1 MNESNLQIFREL
13 PEIGQLEKLSDKEIF
28 GFLKRYYT
36 DSYRHSITQNR
47 KIHKGIF
54 RETIET
60 LERLYERLELVEEF
74 IGYHKVDW
82 DDACASKNEAKKK
95 QIVEFYNGLVVD
107 VALMKLAT
115 TYYRLP
121 EKIHAFIDFLDKE
134 ISCIFRSDIQ
144 SDRWKVE
151 DFPYEEVFET
161 IDQYKQYLG
170 KQKNYKFNFDKNEAE
185 KIAREILD
193 VLQDTKKITQAL
205 VVVKFQVLDFS
216 DEEIEKLI
224 HTGQVDHILAET
236 PIGRKIRLLVEE
248 LNTLELGRTHL
259 PWLSILTKGEIELN
273 GEVRLMLGFILDSS
287 TYKIDTNQIKESLH
301 RELDI
306 FFHGSKIANFT
317 RSEIIAIDQIFDHLG
332 VKEIKEFKLPNRKK
346 LALMLKWFVGL
357 FYGMG
362 KIISPDNH
370 TAESQL
376 VDTPIRLITRK
387 ADGRLKDRNDK
398 RKSKRQEK
406 DDLEKKPYDFN
417 SIWDDAS
424 LVKRAPEYAKS
435 IHKFYEMLK
444 YFDELDAQQ
453 IKLLQRVNLFL
464 AYLEHTYIDS
474 FAITLSVSQDPSKWP
489 MLVRMYLA
497 LLDNGI
503 DTDFYWAANWTV
515 YDTFLLPVNLKRSL
529 LKHELHD
536 KNPAEL
542 TNQIVRE
549 LEVIKRRNI
558 SIPRSR
564 LAYMEMLV
572 QKNTRSAQCY
582 LKTSFKENT
591 ILLRFKID
599 NSQSRLDINT
609 LKTIVTQFF
618 KKAKRAPKSIGAY
631 LDAYIGYFVFKDG
644 SYSID
649 CTAIC
654 YLRSDVVPDEVKLK
668 FKDYWGEFTKRYN
681 ARQLIDR
688 NLPDLKI
695 IPTLWFKESESD
707 YFIVNKED
715 KRLIPQLKTDL
726 VNFYTTY
733 EYFNEYKNTSRRN
746 QKRPE
751 LILRGRIK
759 EATPKKT
766 DEKNTP
772 QDKASSHENEKGVN
786 AVSENASQ
794 EGVNK
799 PADFYE
805 SRGERLA
812 RLLLPLE

>member
-1 MNESNLQIFREL
+1 MNEANPQIFRKL
-13 PEIGQLEKLSDKEIF
+13 PEIGQLEKLTDKEIF

-36 DSYRHSITQNR
+36 YSYRHSITQNR

-74 IGYHKVDW
+74 IGYQKVDW
-82 DDACASKNEAKKK
+82 DDACSSKNEVRKK
-95 QIVEFYNGLVVD
+95 QIVDFYNGLVVD

-115 TYYRLP
+115 PYYKLP
-121 EKIHAFIDFLDKE
+121 EKIHAFINFLDKE
-134 ISCIFRSDIQ
+134 GSCIFRSDIQ

-161 IDQYKQYLG
+161 IDRYEQYLG

-193 VLQDTKKITQAL
+193 VLQDAKKITQAL
-205 VVVKFQVLDFS
+205 VLVKFQVRDFS
-216 DEEIEKLI
+216 GKKIENL
-224 HTGQVDHILAET
+224 TQTSQVDQILARASVE
-236 PIGRKIRLLVEE
+236 RKIQLLVEE
-248 LNTLELGRTHL
+248 LNDLELGTHL
-259 PWLSILTKGEIELN
+259 PWLSMLIKGEIELN
-273 GEVRLMLGFILDSS
+273 GEVRLMLGFIIDSS

-301 RELDI
+301 REL
-306 FFHGSKIANFT
+306 KIYFRSSAIAPFI

-362 KIISPDNH
+362 KIISPDNY
-370 TAESQL
+370 TVESKL
-376 VDTPIRLITRK
+376 VTVPVRLITRK
-387 ADGRLKDRNDK
+387 ADCLLKDRNDK

-474 FAITLSVSQDPSKWP
+474 LSTSLSINQDPSKWP
-489 MLVRMYLA
+489 CAARMYLA
-497 LLDNGI
+497 LLDNEI
-503 DTDFYWAANWTV
+503 DINFSIWASNWTLYNTISLPLSLNNSSLK
-515 YDTFLLPVNLKRSL
+515 YD
-529 LKHELHD
+529 LHD
-536 KNPAEL
+536 INLAEV
-542 TNQIVRE
+542 TNLIAPE
-549 LEVIKRRNI
+549 LKLIKQRHI

-572 QKNTRSAQCY
+572 QKNTRSAQRY

-599 NSQSRLDINT
+599 NSQSRFDINT

-631 LDAYIGYFVFKDG
+631 LDAYIGYFVYKHG

-668 FKDYWGEFTKRYN
+668 FKDYWGKFTKRYN
-681 ARQLIDR
+681 AKKIIDR
-688 NLPDLKI
+688 NLPDLNI
-695 IPTLWFKESESD
+695 IPTLWSKEVESD

-715 KRLIPQLKTDL
+715 KRLISQVRNDL

-733 EYFNEYKNTSRRN
+733 EYFHKYKSTSHRN

-751 LILRGRIK
+751 LFLRGRIK
-759 EATPKKT
+759 EAVPKKT

-772 QDKASSHENEKGVN
+772 QDEVSTPENEKSVN
-786 AVSENASQ
+786 EINENSSQ
-794 EGVNK
+794 EGANMR
-799 PADFYE
+799 ADIQE

-812 RLLLPLE
+812 RLLLPL

>member
-1 MNESNLQIFREL
+1 MNEANPQIFRKL
-13 PEIGQLEKLSDKEIF
+13 PEIGQLEKLTDKEIF

-74 IGYHKVDW
+74 IGYQKVDW
-82 DDACASKNEAKKK
+82 DDACSSKNEVRKK
-95 QIVEFYNGLVVD
+95 QIVDFYNGLVVD

-115 TYYRLP
+115 PYYKLP
-121 EKIHAFIDFLDKE
+121 EKIHAFINFLDKE
-134 ISCIFRSDIQ
+134 GSCIFRSDIQ

-161 IDQYKQYLG
+161 IDRYEQYLG

-193 VLQDTKKITQAL
+193 VLQDAKKITQAL
-205 VVVKFQVLDFS
+205 VLVKFQVRDFS
-216 DEEIEKLI
+216 GKKIENL
-224 HTGQVDHILAET
+224 TQTSQVDQILARASVE
-236 PIGRKIRLLVEE
+236 RKIQLLVEE
-248 LNTLELGRTHL
+248 LNDLELGTHL
-259 PWLSILTKGEIELN
+259 PWLSMLIKGEIELN

-287 TYKIDTNQIKESLH
+287 TYQIDTNQIKESLH
-301 RELDI
+301 SELDT
-306 FFHGSKIANFT
+306 FFHGSKIAPFIQ
-317 RSEIIAIDQIFDHLG
+317 SKIIAIDQILDHLG

-362 KIISPDNH
+362 KIISPDNY
-370 TAESQL
+370 TVESKL
-376 VDTPIRLITRK
+376 VTVPVRLITRK
-387 ADGRLKDRNDK
+387 ADCLLKDRNDK

-474 FAITLSVSQDPSKWP
+474 LSTSLSINQDPSKWP
-489 MLVRMYLA
+489 CAARMYLA
-497 LLDNGI
+497 LLDNEI
-503 DTDFYWAANWTV
+503 DINFSIWASNWTLYNTISLPLSLNNSSLK
-515 YDTFLLPVNLKRSL
+515 YD
-529 LKHELHD
+529 LHD
-536 KNPAEL
+536 INLAEV
-542 TNQIVRE
+542 TNLIAPE
-549 LEVIKRRNI
+549 LKLIKQRHI

-572 QKNTRSAQCY
+572 QKNTRSAQRY

-599 NSQSRLDINT
+599 NSQSRFDINT

-631 LDAYIGYFVFKDG
+631 LDAYIGYFVYKHG

-681 ARQLIDR
+681 AKKIIDR
-688 NLPDLKI
+688 NLPDLNI
-695 IPTLWFKESESD
+695 IPTLWSKEVESD

-715 KRLIPQLKTDL
+715 KRLISQVRNDL

-733 EYFNEYKNTSRRN
+733 EYFHKYKSTSHRN

-751 LILRGRIK
+751 LFLRGRIK
-759 EATPKKT
+759 EAVPKKT

-772 QDKASSHENEKGVN
+772 QDEVSTPENEKSVN
-786 AVSENASQ
+786 EINENSSQ
-794 EGVNK
+794 EGANMR
-799 PADFYE
+799 ADIQE

-812 RLLLPLE
+812 RLLLPL

>member
-1 MNESNLQIFREL
+1 MNEANPQIFRKL
-13 PEIGQLEKLSDKEIF
+13 PEIGQLEKLTDKEIF

-74 IGYHKVDW
+74 IGYQKVDW
-82 DDACASKNEAKKK
+82 DDACSSKNEVRKK
-95 QIVEFYNGLVVD
+95 QIVDFYNGLVVD

-115 TYYRLP
+115 PYYKLP
-121 EKIHAFIDFLDKE
+121 EKIHAFINFLDKE
-134 ISCIFRSDIQ
+134 GSCIFRSDIQ

-161 IDQYKQYLG
+161 IDRYEQYLG
-170 KQKNYKFNFDKNEAE
+170 KQKNYKFNFDQDKGDE
-185 KIAREILD
+185 IAREILD
-193 VLQDTKKITQAL
+193 VLHGAKKITQAL
-205 VVVKFQVLDFS
+205 VLVKFQVQDFS
-216 DEEIEKLI
+216 DKEIKNL
-224 HTGQVDHILAET
+224 TQTSQVDQILARASVE
-236 PIGRKIRLLVEE
+236 RKIQLLVEE
-248 LNTLELGRTHL
+248 LNDLELGTHL
-259 PWLSILTKGEIELN
+259 PWLSMLIKGEIELN

-287 TYKIDTNQIKESLH
+287 TYQIDTNQIKESLH
-301 RELDI
+301 SELDT
-306 FFHGSKIANFT
+306 FFHGSKIAPFIQ
-317 RSEIIAIDQIFDHLG
+317 SKIIAIDQILKHLG

-346 LALMLKWFVGL
+346 TSLMLKWFVGL

-362 KIISPDNH
+362 KIISPDNY
-370 TAESQL
+370 TVESKL
-376 VDTPIRLITRK
+376 VTVPVRLITRK
-387 ADGRLKDRNDK
+387 ADCLLKDRNDK

-474 FAITLSVSQDPSKWP
+474 LSTSLSINQDPSKWP
-489 MLVRMYLA
+489 CAARMYLA
-497 LLDNGI
+497 LLDNEI
-503 DTDFYWAANWTV
+503 DINFSIWASNWTLYNTISLPLSLNNSSLK
-515 YDTFLLPVNLKRSL
+515 YD
-529 LKHELHD
+529 LHD
-536 KNPAEL
+536 INLAEV
-542 TNQIVRE
+542 TNLIAPE
-549 LEVIKRRNI
+549 LKLIKQRHI

-572 QKNTRSAQCY
+572 QKNTRSAQRY

-599 NSQSRLDINT
+599 NSQSRFDINT

-631 LDAYIGYFVFKDG
+631 LDAYIGYFVYKHG

-681 ARQLIDR
+681 AKKIIDR
-688 NLPDLKI
+688 NLPDLNI
-695 IPTLWFKESESD
+695 IPTLWSKEVESD

-715 KRLIPQLKTDL
+715 KRLISQVRNDL

-733 EYFNEYKNTSRRN
+733 EYFHKYKSTSHRN

-751 LILRGRIK
+751 LFLRGRIK
-759 EATPKKT
+759 EAVPKKT

-772 QDKASSHENEKGVN
+772 QDEVSTPENEKSVN
-786 AVSENASQ
+786 EINENSSQ
-794 EGVNK
+794 EGANMR
-799 PADFYE
+799 ADIQE

-812 RLLLPLE
+812 RLLLPL

>member
-193 VLQDTKKITQAL
+193 VLQDTKKIRQAL

-287 TYKIDTNQIKESLH
+287 TYKIDTNQIKDSLH

-503 DTDFYWAANWTV
+503 DTDFYLAANWTV

>member
-1 MNESNLQIFREL
+1 MNEVNPQIFREL
-13 PEIGQLEKLSDKEIF
+13 PEIGQLEKLTDKEIF

-36 DSYRHSITQNR
+36 DSYQLSITQNR

-82 DDACASKNEAKKK
+82 DDACSSKNEAKKN
-95 QIVEFYNGLVVD
+95 QIVGFYDGLVVD
-107 VALMKLAT
+107 VALMKLAIP
-115 TYYRLP
+115 YYKLP
-121 EKIHAFIDFLDKE
+121 EKIYAFINFLDE
-134 ISCIFRSDIQ
+134 ERSCIFRSDIQ

-161 IDQYKQYLG
+161 IDRYEQYLG

-193 VLQDTKKITQAL
+193 VLQDAKKITQAL
-205 VVVKFQVLDFS
+205 VLVKFQVRDFS
-216 DEEIEKLI
+216 GKKIENL
-224 HTGQVDHILAET
+224 TQTSQVDQILARASVE
-236 PIGRKIRLLVEE
+236 RKIQLLVEE
-248 LNTLELGRTHL
+248 LNDLELGTHL
-259 PWLSILTKGEIELN
+259 PWLSMLIKGEIELN

-287 TYKIDTNQIKESLH
+287 TYQIDINQIKESLH
-301 RELDI
+301 SELDT
-306 FFHGSKIANFT
+306 FFHGSKIAPFIQ
-317 RSEIIAIDQIFDHLG
+317 SKIIAIDQILKHLG

-346 LALMLKWFVGL
+346 TSLMLKWFVGL

-362 KIISPDNH
+362 KIISPDNY
-370 TAESQL
+370 TVESKL
-376 VDTPIRLITRK
+376 VTVPVRLITRK
-387 ADGRLKDRNDK
+387 ADCLLKDRNDK
-398 RKSKRQEK
+398 RKSQRQEK
-406 DDLEKKPYDFN
+406 GDLEKKPYDFN

-444 YFDELDAQQ
+444 YFDKLDAQQ

-474 FAITLSVSQDPSKWP
+474 LSTSLSINQDPSKWP
-489 MLVRMYLA
+489 CAARMYLA
-497 LLDNGI
+497 LLDNRI
-503 DTDFYWAANWTV
+503 DINFSIWASNWTL
-515 YDTFLLPVNLKRSL
+515 YNTFSLPVSL
-529 LKHELHD
+529 NNSSLTYDLHD
-536 KNPAEL
+536 INLAEV
-542 TNQIVRE
+542 TNLIAPE
-549 LEVIKRRNI
+549 LKVIKQRHI

-631 LDAYIGYFVFKDG
+631 LDAYIGYFVFKHG

-681 ARQLIDR
+681 AKKIIDR
-688 NLPDLKI
+688 NLPDLNI
-695 IPTLWFKESESD
+695 IPTLWSKEVESD

-715 KRLIPQLKTDL
+715 KRLISQVRNDL

-733 EYFNEYKNTSRRN
+733 EYFHKYKSTSHRN

-751 LILRGRIK
+751 LFLRGRIK
-759 EATPKKT
+759 EAIPKKT

-772 QDKASSHENEKGVN
+772 QDEVSTPENEKSVN
-786 AVSENASQ
+786 EINENSSQ
-794 EGVNK
+794 EGANMR
-799 PADFYE
+799 ADIQE

-812 RLLLPLE
+812 RLLLPL

>member
-1 MNESNLQIFREL
+1 MNKANPQIFRKL
-13 PEIGQLEKLSDKEIF
+13 PEIGQLEKLTDKEIF

-74 IGYHKVDW
+74 IGYRKVDW
-82 DDACASKNEAKKK
+82 DDACSSKNEAKKN
-95 QIVEFYNGLVVD
+95 QIVGFYDGLVVD
-107 VALMKLAT
+107 VALMKLAIP
-115 TYYRLP
+115 YYKLP
-121 EKIHAFIDFLDKE
+121 EKIYAFISFLDE
-134 ISCIFRSDIQ
+134 ERSCIFRSDIQ

-161 IDQYKQYLG
+161 IDRYEQYLG
-170 KQKNYKFNFDKNEAE
+170 KQKNYKFNFDQDKGDE
-185 KIAREILD
+185 IAREILD
-193 VLQDTKKITQAL
+193 VLHGAKKIRQAL
-205 VVVKFQVLDFS
+205 VLVKFQVQDFS
-216 DEEIEKLI
+216 DREIENL
-224 HTGQVDHILAET
+224 TQTSQVDHRLATTSVE
-236 PIGRKIRLLVEE
+236 RKTHLLVNE
-248 LNTLELGRTHL
+248 LNNLELGTHL
-259 PWLSILTKGEIELN
+259 PWLSILKKGEIELN
-273 GEVRLMLGFILDSS
+273 GEVRLMFGFILDSS
-287 TYKIDTNQIKESLH
+287 THQIDTNQIKESLH
-301 RELDI
+301 RELDK
-306 FFHGSKIANFT
+306 FFYGSKIAAFV
-317 RSEIIAIDQIFDHLG
+317 RSEIIAIDQILDHLG

-357 FYGMG
+357 FYGME
-362 KIISPDNH
+362 KIISLDNH
-370 TAESQL
+370 TFESEL
-376 VDTPIRLITRK
+376 VDTPISLITRK
-387 ADGRLKDRNDK
+387 ADGCLKDRNNK
-398 RKSKRQEK
+398 KKSKRQK
-406 DDLEKKPYDFN
+406 KHDLEKKPYDFN

-474 FAITLSVSQDPSKWP
+474 LSTSLSINQDPSKWP
-489 MLVRMYLA
+489 CAARMYLA

-503 DTDFYWAANWTV
+503 DINFFIWAPNWTL
-515 YDTFLLPVNLKRSL
+515 YNTFSLPVSL
-529 LKHELHD
+529 NNSSLTYDLHD
-536 KNPAEL
+536 INLAEV
-542 TNQIVRE
+542 TNLVASE
-549 LEVIKRRNI
+549 LKVIKQGYI

-631 LDAYIGYFVFKDG
+631 LDAYIGYFVYKHG

-681 ARQLIDR
+681 AKQIIDK
-688 NLPDLKI
+688 NLLDLNI
-695 IPTLWFKESESD
+695 IPTLWSKEVESD

-715 KRLIPQLKTDL
+715 KRLISQVRNDL

-733 EYFNEYKNTSRRN
+733 EYFHKYKSTSHRN

-751 LILRGRIK
+751 LFLRGRIK
-759 EATPKKT
+759 EAVPKKT

-786 AVSENASQ
+786 AVNENASQ
-794 EGVNK
+794 EGVNMR
-799 PADFYE
+799 ADIQE

-812 RLLLPLE
+812 RLLLPL

>member
-1 MNESNLQIFREL
+1 MKIWQEEL
-13 PEIGQLEKLSDKEIF
+13 P
-28 GFLKRYYT
+28 T
-36 DSYRHSITQNR
+36 
-47 KIHKGIF
+47 
-54 RETIET
+54 
-60 LERLYERLELVEEF
+60 
-74 IGYHKVDW
+74 
-82 DDACASKNEAKKK
+82 
-95 QIVEFYNGLVVD
+95 
-107 VALMKLAT
+107 
-115 TYYRLP
+115 
-121 EKIHAFIDFLDKE
+121 
-134 ISCIFRSDIQ
+134 
-144 SDRWKVE
+144 
-151 DFPYEEVFET
+151 
-161 IDQYKQYLG
+161 
-170 KQKNYKFNFDKNEAE
+170 
-185 KIAREILD
+185 
-193 VLQDTKKITQAL
+193 
-205 VVVKFQVLDFS
+205 
-216 DEEIEKLI
+216 
-224 HTGQVDHILAET
+224 
-236 PIGRKIRLLVEE
+236 
-248 LNTLELGRTHL
+248 
-259 PWLSILTKGEIELN
+259 
-273 GEVRLMLGFILDSS
+273 
-287 TYKIDTNQIKESLH
+287 
-301 RELDI
+301 
-306 FFHGSKIANFT
+306 
-317 RSEIIAIDQIFDHLG
+317 
-332 VKEIKEFKLPNRKK
+332 
-346 LALMLKWFVGL
+346 
-357 FYGMG
+357 
-362 KIISPDNH
+362 
-370 TAESQL
+370 
-376 VDTPIRLITRK
+376 
-387 ADGRLKDRNDK
+387 
-398 RKSKRQEK
+398 KSKRQEK

-489 MLVRMYLA
+489 VLVRMYLA

-644 SYSID
+644 CYSID

>member
-1 MNESNLQIFREL
+1 MNEANPQIFRKL
-13 PEIGQLEKLSDKEIF
+13 PEIGQLEKLTDKEIF

-36 DSYRHSITQNR
+36 DSYRYSITQNR

-74 IGYHKVDW
+74 IGYQKVDW
-82 DDACASKNEAKKK
+82 DDACSSKNEVRKK
-95 QIVEFYNGLVVD
+95 QIVDFYNGLVVD

-115 TYYRLP
+115 PYYKLP
-121 EKIHAFIDFLDKE
+121 EKIHAFINFLDKE
-134 ISCIFRSDIQ
+134 GSCIFRSDIQ

-161 IDQYKQYLG
+161 IDRYEQYLG
-170 KQKNYKFNFDKNEAE
+170 KQKNYKFNFDQDKGDE
-185 KIAREILD
+185 IAREILD
-193 VLQDTKKITQAL
+193 VLHGAKKITQAL
-205 VVVKFQVLDFS
+205 VLVKFQVQDFS
-216 DEEIEKLI
+216 DKEIKNL
-224 HTGQVDHILAET
+224 TQTSQVDQILARASVE
-236 PIGRKIRLLVEE
+236 RKIQLLVEE
-248 LNTLELGRTHL
+248 LNDLELGTHL
-259 PWLSILTKGEIELN
+259 PWLSMLIKGEIELN

-287 TYKIDTNQIKESLH
+287 TYQIDTNQIKESLH
-301 RELDI
+301 SELDT
-306 FFHGSKIANFT
+306 FFHGSKIAPFIQ
-317 RSEIIAIDQIFDHLG
+317 SKIIAIDQILKHLG

-346 LALMLKWFVGL
+346 TSLMLKWFVGL

-362 KIISPDNH
+362 KIISPDNY
-370 TAESQL
+370 TVESKL
-376 VDTPIRLITRK
+376 VTVPVRLITRK
-387 ADGRLKDRNDK
+387 ADCLLKDRNDK

-474 FAITLSVSQDPSKWP
+474 LSTSLSINQDPSKWP
-489 MLVRMYLA
+489 CAARMYLA
-497 LLDNGI
+497 LLDNEI
-503 DTDFYWAANWTV
+503 DINFSIWASNWTLYNTISLPLSLNNSSLK
-515 YDTFLLPVNLKRSL
+515 YD
-529 LKHELHD
+529 LHD
-536 KNPAEL
+536 INLAEV
-542 TNQIVRE
+542 TNLIAPE
-549 LEVIKRRNI
+549 LKLIKQRHI

-572 QKNTRSAQCY
+572 QKNTRSAQRY

-599 NSQSRLDINT
+599 NSQSRFDINT

-631 LDAYIGYFVFKDG
+631 LDAYIGYFVYKHG

-681 ARQLIDR
+681 AKKIIDR
-688 NLPDLKI
+688 NLPDLNI
-695 IPTLWFKESESD
+695 IPTLWSKEVESD

-715 KRLIPQLKTDL
+715 KRLISQVRNDL

-733 EYFNEYKNTSRRN
+733 EYFHKYKSTSHRN

-751 LILRGRIK
+751 LFLRGRIK
-759 EATPKKT
+759 EAVPKKT

-772 QDKASSHENEKGVN
+772 QDEVSTPENEKSVN
-786 AVSENASQ
+786 EINENSSQ
-794 EGVNK
+794 EGANMR
-799 PADFYE
+799 ADIQE

-812 RLLLPLE
+812 RLLLPL